1 MIRSPI
7 ERRCP
12 NCNVRV
18 SWRAKTCFMC
28 GVRLDDKPRRGW
40 NVAWTDLALAIG
52 VLAIAWGLWTRGLR
66 PQQLGL
72 PTPPLATVI
81 AIASPTPI
89 PTATPATTALPTT
102 PTPPTS
108 VDAAIAV
115 TPTPIVHVVAS
126 GESLQYIARLY
137 GVRVADIVAAN
148 DLTNPDRLRI
158 GQELLIPAPTA
169 EVPATPPATPANAVL
184 NYVVQPGDT
193 LSEIA
198 LRYQT
203 TVEAIQKANRMGNSE
218 MIRPGDLLI
227 IPAPRSVLEPTPTPT
242 PTPIPT
248 SEYRWPAPSLL
259 SPADRALIPAASE
272 PTLRWT
278 AVGILDQDEWYV
290 VRLWPEDNNLP
301 VPPAYWTK
309 GTSWR
314 VEAKWQPPETA
325 RQRRYNWVVTVIRSK
340 GTGQDA
346 RDLRATSPTSAQR
359 SFIWGEAVR
368 SSERAPL
375 E

>member
-1 MIRSPI
+1 MIRPPI

-40 NVAWTDLALAIG
+40 RIAWTDLALAIG
-52 VLAIAWGLWTRGLR
+52 ALVIAWGLWTRTLW

-89 PTATPATTALPTT
+89 PTATPATTDLPAT
-102 PTPPTS
+102 PTS
-108 VDAAIAV
+108 VAAAV

-137 GVRVADIVAAN
+137 GVRIADIVAAN
-148 DLTNPDRLRI
+148 QLTNPDRLRI
-158 GQELLIPAPTA
+158 GQELLIPPPTA
-169 EVPATPPATPANAVL
+169 DVPATPRPTPANAVL

-203 TVEAIQKANRMGNSE
+203 SVEAIQKANRMGNSE

-278 AVGILDQDEWYV
+278 AVGILDQAEW
-290 VRLWPEDNNLP
+290 
-301 VPPAYWTK
+301 
-309 GTSWR
+309 
-314 VEAKWQPPETA
+314 
-325 RQRRYNWVVTVIRSK
+325 
-340 GTGQDA
+340 
-346 RDLRATSPTSAQR
+346 
-359 SFIWGEAVR
+359 
-368 SSERAPL
+368 
-375 E
+375 